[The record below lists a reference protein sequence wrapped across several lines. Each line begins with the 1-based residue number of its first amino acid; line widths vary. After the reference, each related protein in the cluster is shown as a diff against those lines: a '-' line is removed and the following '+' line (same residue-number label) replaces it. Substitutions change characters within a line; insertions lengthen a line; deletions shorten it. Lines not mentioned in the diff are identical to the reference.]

1 MCRGNVNARYVLH
14 HSQKSIAMRKK
25 AGVVVLS
32 SDDED
37 DKPSLSSNRSYAK
50 SKSKPL
56 FTCTNPRPAKKPR
69 LSGSRTRS
77 HFCKESSNVNE
88 NGVSFEDFDDLLN
101 GFKVSAGS
109 GRIGTNEL
117 WVDKYKPCS
126 VEELAVH
133 KKKVEEIKTW
143 FEKRL
148 RTKDDSSNHVL
159 VITGPAGV
167 GKSAT
172 IHVIAS
178 HLGARLYEWNTP
190 TPTIWQEHVHNCN
203 SGVRYTSKL
212 DEFENFIDRIR
223 KYGLITPSFTGESR
237 SSIILVIDDLPVTN
251 GRTAFERL
259 QNCLLLLVRSVRIP
273 TAIVVTECEKVDS
286 GDYTPRSFEE
296 LQSSLVNAGACKVAF
311 NPITNNSIKKTLLR
325 ICRQEQCSL
334 TAEQIDLLAKA
345 SGGDIRHAIT
355 SLQLVCMNFD
365 RMLNLPS
372 SNSSSNFSKEKADEL
387 SASGSGFSMQF
398 GRDETLSLFHALG
411 KFLHNKRET
420 ENVTGM
426 DQDAFCVLGKFSR
439 LPFKMDAP
447 EMVLCQAHGQ
457 ARPVADF
464 LHENVLEFIGEE
476 AMDDASAV
484 ASYLGD
490 ADLLFA
496 SFRGILTRYNEAE
509 NVLQSAAASVAVRG
523 VLFGNSQP
531 LPSRWHAIRRPKL
544 WQVEQSAMRNKIE
557 LVKNRVAYNGSSL
570 SDVSVIATELAPA
583 LKWLGYRSSRGLES
597 RDVSMQGNETEDDSL
612 ASLDDEEY
620 GKPSYKVKET
630 IDSASRTAA
639 EG

>member
-1 MCRGNVNARYVLH
+1 MNGTLLHPQFGKSMCIIVIQVCGTH
-14 HSQKSIAMRKK
+14 
-25 AGVVVLS
+25 LS
-32 SDDED
+32 WMS
-37 DKPSLSSNRSYAK
+37 
-50 SKSKPL
+50 
-56 FTCTNPRPAKKPR
+56 
-69 LSGSRTRS
+69 
-77 HFCKESSNVNE
+77 
-88 NGVSFEDFDDLLN
+88 
-101 GFKVSAGS
+101 
-109 GRIGTNEL
+109 
-117 WVDKYKPCS
+117 
-126 VEELAVH
+126 
-133 KKKVEEIKTW
+133 
-143 FEKRL
+143 L
-148 RTKDDSSNHVL
+148 RTL
-159 VITGPAGV
+159 
-167 GKSAT
+167 
-172 IHVIAS
+172 
-178 HLGARLYEWNTP
+178 L
-190 TPTIWQEHVHNCN
+190 
-203 SGVRYTSKL
+203 
-212 DEFENFIDRIR
+212 DRIR
-223 KYGLITPSFTGESR
+223 KYGLITPSFLGESR

-251 GRTAFERL
+251 SRTAFERL
-259 QNCLLLLVRSVRIP
+259 QNCLLLLVRSVQIP
-273 TAIVVTECEKVDS
+273 TAIVVTECGKADS
-286 GDYTPRSFEE
+286 GDYNTPRSFEE
-296 LQSSLVNAGACKVAF
+296 LQSSLENAGACKVAF

-355 SLQLVCMNFD
+355 SLQLVCMKPD

-372 SNSSSNFSKEKADEL
+372 SNSSSNFLKEKADEH

-426 DQDAFCVLGKFSR
+426 DQDAFRVLGKFSR
-439 LPFKMDAP
+439 LPFKMDDP

-476 AMDDASAV
+476 AIDDASAV

-496 SFRGILTRYNEAE
+496 SFRGILTIYNEAE

-523 VLFGNSQP
+523 VLFGNSHP

-583 LKWLGYRSSRGLES
+583 LKWLGYRSSGGLKS

-612 ASLDDEEY
+612 ERMSLDEQECEISDDDEIE
-620 GKPSYKVKET
+620 
-630 IDSASRTAA
+630 DW
-639 EG
+639 

>member
-1 MCRGNVNARYVLH
+1 
-14 HSQKSIAMRKK
+14 MRKK

-37 DKPSLSSNRSYAK
+37 DNPSLSSNRSYAK
-50 SKSKPL
+50 SKSKP
-56 FTCTNPRPAKKPR
+56 
-69 LSGSRTRS
+69 
-77 HFCKESSNVNE
+77 NVNE
-88 NGVSFEDFDDLLN
+88 IGVSFEDFDDLLN

-117 WVDKYKPCS
+117 WV
-126 VEELAVH
+126 
-133 KKKVEEIKTW
+133 EEIKTW

-159 VITGPAGV
+159 VITGQAGV

-190 TPTIWQEHVHNCN
+190 TPTIWQEHMHNCN

-259 QNCLLLLVRSVRIP
+259 QNCLLLLVKSVRIP
-273 TAIVVTECEKVDS
+273 TAIVVTECEKADS

-296 LQSSLVNAGACKVAF
+296 LQSSLENAGACKVAF

-355 SLQLVCMNFD
+355 SLQLVCMKPD

-372 SNSSSNFSKEKADEL
+372 SNSSSNFSKEKL
-387 SASGSGFSMQF
+387 M
-398 GRDETLSLFHALG
+398 SL
-411 KFLHNKRET
+411 
-420 ENVTGM
+420 
-426 DQDAFCVLGKFSR
+426 VLR
-439 LPFKMDAP
+439 A
-447 EMVLCQAHGQ
+447 V
-457 ARPVADF
+457 DF
-464 LHENVLEFIGEE
+464 LCNLGE
-476 AMDDASAV
+476 
-484 ASYLGD
+484 
-490 ADLLFA
+490 
-496 SFRGILTRYNEAE
+496 
-509 NVLQSAAASVAVRG
+509 
-523 VLFGNSQP
+523 
-531 LPSRWHAIRRPKL
+531 
-544 WQVEQSAMRNKIE
+544 MRHF
-557 LVKNRVAYNGSSL
+557 LYFM
-570 SDVSVIATELAPA
+570 P
-583 LKWLGYRSSRGLES
+583 
-597 RDVSMQGNETEDDSL
+597 
-612 ASLDDEEY
+612 
-620 GKPSYKVKET
+620 
-630 IDSASRTAA
+630 
-639 EG
+639 

>member
-1 MCRGNVNARYVLH
+1 MTKRT
-14 HSQKSIAMRKK
+14 
-25 AGVVVLS
+25 GVVVLS

-50 SKSKPL
+50 SKSKAL
-56 FTCTNPRPAKKPR
+56 VSRTSPRSAKKPR
-69 LSGSRTRS
+69 VSGSRSR
-77 HFCKESSNVNE
+77 FCKESSNANE
-88 NGVSFEDFDDLLN
+88 FGVSFEDFDELLN

-109 GRIGTNEL
+109 GRSRTNEL
-117 WVDKYKPCS
+117 WVDKYKPRS
-126 VEELAVH
+126 LEELAVH

-148 RTKDDSSNHVL
+148 GTKDEVSNHVL
-159 VITGPAGV
+159 VINGQAGV

-178 HLGARLYEWNTP
+178 HLGAKIYEWNTP

-203 SGVRYTSKL
+203 SGVQYTSKL
-212 DEFENFIDRIR
+212 DEFENFIERIR
-223 KYGLITPSFTGESR
+223 KYGLITSSFPGDSR
-237 SSIILVIDDLPVTN
+237 SSIILVIDDLPVIN

-273 TAIVVTECEKVDS
+273 TAIVVTECVKADS

-296 LQSSLVNAGACKVAF
+296 LQLSLENAGACKVAF

-325 ICRQEQCSL
+325 ICRQEQCNL
-334 TAEQIDLLAKA
+334 TAEQIDLLAKS

-355 SLQLVCMNFD
+355 SLQLICMKPD
-365 RMLNLPS
+365 RMLNLSS
-372 SNSSSNFSKEKADEL
+372 SNSSPSFSKQKADEL
-387 SASGSGFSMQF
+387 SSLDSGLSMQF

-420 ENVTGM
+420 ENVAGM
-426 DQDAFCVLGKFSR
+426 DEDAFHVMGKFSR

-447 EMVLCQAHGQ
+447 EKVLCQAHGQ

-464 LHENVLEFIGEE
+464 LHENVLEFISEE
-476 AMDDASAV
+476 AMEDASAV

-496 SFRGILTRYNEAE
+496 SFRGILARYNEAE

-523 VLFGNSQP
+523 VLFGNSHP
-531 LPSRWHAIRRPKL
+531 LPSRWHAIRKPKL
-544 WQVEQSAMRNKIE
+544 WQVEQSALRNKNE
-557 LVKNRVAYNGSSL
+557 LVKSRFVAYNGSSL

-583 LKWLGYRSSRGLES
+583 LKWLGYRASRRLQS
-597 RDVSMQGNETEDDSL
+597 RDVSMQGHETEDDGLETMSFDDQKREI
-612 ASLDDEEY
+612 SDDEIE
-620 GKPSYKVKET
+620 
-630 IDSASRTAA
+630 DW
-639 EG
+639 